1 MRRTTT
7 PLVLAAAMFVG
18 AGGFAHL
25 REWLDTYR
33 DVPADAPGAAVVRVG
48 FPINA
53 GLSVLLVAALVL
65 TVFRFR
71 RFQPYV
77 LVGAILFQAGSL
89 ATLILSRTGSL
100 FGWAE
105 PVWTVGADQ
114 IRAVEIGAL
123 VSLAAV
129 VALSVSE
136 RRPRLRPAL
145 AEG

>member
-1 MRRTTT
+1 MHRERR
-7 PLVLAAAMFVG
+7 
-18 AGGFAHL
+18 
-25 REWLDTYR
+25 
-33 DVPADAPGAAVVRVG
+33 
-48 FPINA
+48 
-53 GLSVLLVAALVL
+53 
-65 TVFRFR
+65 
-71 RFQPYV
+71 
-77 LVGAILFQAGSL
+77 
-89 ATLILSRTGSL
+89 

-145 AEG
+145 AQG